1 MATHHAKA
9 LLHLASP
16 SIGSDVRS
24 LLREFAGIAGVL
36 RVVPL
41 SRIPRLLVIDYD
53 PSVIALRTLLARAR
67 RGWSAARLV
76 GI

>member
-1 MATHHAKA
+1 MTKDHAKA
-9 LLHLASP
+9 LLHLARP
-16 SIGSDVRS
+16 SVGNDVRR
-24 LLREFAGIAGVL
+24 LLREFAGLAGVS

-67 RGWSAARLV
+67 SGWSAARLV
-76 GI
+76 AS